1 MLYVSVPDQ
10 RFVVK
15 KTPALLQEMINV
27 GCQLIFMANSRG
39 LHVYYTLLQL
49 FDYCYTFFFSS
60 IGATNIMKSL
70 YTFP

>member
-39 LHVYYTLLQL
+39 LHIYYTLLQL
-49 FDYCYTFFFSS
+49 FDYCYRFFF
-60 IGATNIMKSL
+60 
-70 YTFP
+70 